1 MKYYIFLR
9 KEQYIMII
17 EINNKDDKFYQYMGK
32 FFGSRLV
39 ERQTNDRIYDDENKE
54 WYLYLDKDIVVAFVS
69 MQKGVLKNLY
79 SYKEK
84 YLEEI
89 LEYIKN
95 KEKIRTSILTKK
107 YIDVYKECGLQIIN
121 DNMYKNFVTVC
132 DK

>member
-1 MKYYIFLR
+1 
-9 KEQYIMII
+9 MII
-17 EINNKDDKFYQYMGK
+17 EINNKDDRFYQYMGK

-54 WYLYLDKDIVVAFVS
+54 WYLYLDKDMVVAFVS
-69 MQKGVLKNLY
+69 MQNGVLKNLY

-89 LEYIKN
+89 LEHIKN
-95 KEKIRTSILTKK
+95 KEKVRTSIVTKK
-107 YIDVYKECGLQIIN
+107 YIDVYKKCGIQIID